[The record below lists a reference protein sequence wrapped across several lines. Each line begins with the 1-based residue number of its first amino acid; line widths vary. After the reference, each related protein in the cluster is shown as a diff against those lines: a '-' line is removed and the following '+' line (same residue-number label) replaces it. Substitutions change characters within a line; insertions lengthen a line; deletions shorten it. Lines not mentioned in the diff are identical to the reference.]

1 MKKVGKT
8 LVSSVQRK
16 RMYKAKKMWVI
27 AGVVGLAFGGV
38 TLSDFVS
45 VDQNGVHITQRTAEA
60 AAVDSQIF
68 SDVDTTA
75 DVTEPLPANQATN
88 VNFTV
93 TGSGVADVAA
103 VNTGSREVALQVP
116 AGTDITANG
125 PISVDVA
132 VTGGLGTILDPI
144 VNGLQGVLNV
154 IDNPVTK
161 LLVGSSVVDN
171 LNATLDNLKNGAI
184 TAQYTIDPSEATVTT
199 LPDGSQY
206 LAVNID
212 GGLGTALSQ
221 TLSGTL
227 SDLLDTLSSINL
239 LGIVNLDPVLSPL
252 VDNLL
257 TPLISELTTGTG
269 DTVNQLVDLSVLGS
283 TSVTIPTQVTPDG
296 TQDSVSVKGAIAR
309 SELINV
315 DLFANSAGTTP
326 LQVDTTGADLATAKA
341 DATAAIDAMKYLT
354 DEEKADYKQ
363 QVADATTTDA
373 IDTVVA
379 DATEQNLA
387 NAKDWA
393 TDEINGLT
401 NLDDAGKQT
410 YLDQLPGATTVEAV
424 EQIVEDA
431 RNATSTDLTT
441 EKADA
446 TAAIDA
452 MKYLTDEEKVDYKQQ
467 VADATTADAIDAIVT
482 DATAK
487 NLANAKDWAT
497 DEINGLTNLDD
508 AGKQTYTDQLPDA
521 ATVEAVEQIVEDAR
535 NATGTDLTDAKADA
549 TAAIDAM
556 KYLTDEEKA
565 TYKQQVTDA
574 TTADAI
580 DAIVT
585 DATAQNLANAKD
597 WATTEIGGLTNLDD
611 AGKQTY
617 LDQVTNAATVEE
629 VEQIV
634 ANAKAATENPDDGG
648 TTPGDGGTT
657 PGDGGTTPGDGGTTP
672 GDGGTTPGDGGTTP
686 GDSGT
691 TPGGDGTTP
700 GGDGTTPGGDGTTP
714 GGDGT
719 TPGDGGTTPG
729 DGTTPGGDGTTPGDG
744 GTTSGNGDSA
754 PVATDVIAP
763 TGDTGAAPAT
773 LENADVAGANN
784 GGATGAVPASDNAG
798 IPAVASTDGSTNG
811 GNSTDAS
818 TSAVPTDSTPVAM
831 NNNGVGTD
839 STPTGGS
846 LAYTA
851 DTSLQDAKNAA
862 NGDVDKMKGLS
873 DAEKQGYKDRIN
885 SATTPD
891 EVKAI
896 LSDAQNQN
904 DSQIKA
910 DKLADKK
917 KAAIAE
923 INKMKHLSDEQKRD
937 FIDRVD
943 DARTVNGVD
952 RILNQAREQNVEK
965 EVADA
970 PESESAF
977 NIWPYIIALLLGSTA
992 ILAWVNRGNSND

>member
-1 MKKVGKT
+1 MT
-8 LVSSVQRK
+8 
-16 RMYKAKKMWVI
+16 
-27 AGVVGLAFGGV
+27 
-38 TLSDFVS
+38 
-45 VDQNGVHITQRTAEA
+45 
-60 AAVDSQIF
+60 
-68 SDVDTTA
+68 
-75 DVTEPLPANQATN
+75 
-88 VNFTV
+88 
-93 TGSGVADVAA
+93 
-103 VNTGSREVALQVP
+103 
-116 AGTDITANG
+116 
-125 PISVDVA
+125 
-132 VTGGLGTILDPI
+132 
-144 VNGLQGVLNV
+144 
-154 IDNPVTK
+154 
-161 LLVGSSVVDN
+161 
-171 LNATLDNLKNGAI
+171 
-184 TAQYTIDPSEATVTT
+184 
-199 LPDGSQY
+199 
-206 LAVNID
+206 
-212 GGLGTALSQ
+212 
-221 TLSGTL
+221 
-227 SDLLDTLSSINL
+227 
-239 LGIVNLDPVLSPL
+239 
-252 VDNLL
+252 
-257 TPLISELTTGTG
+257 
-269 DTVNQLVDLSVLGS
+269 
-283 TSVTIPTQVTPDG
+283 
-296 TQDSVSVKGAIAR
+296 
-309 SELINV
+309 
-315 DLFANSAGTTP
+315 
-326 LQVDTTGADLATAKA
+326 
-341 DATAAIDAMKYLT
+341 
-354 DEEKADYKQ
+354 
-363 QVADATTTDA
+363 
-373 IDTVVA
+373 
-379 DATEQNLA
+379 
-387 NAKDWA
+387 
-393 TDEINGLT
+393 
-401 NLDDAGKQT
+401 
-410 YLDQLPGATTVEAV
+410 
-424 EQIVEDA
+424 
-431 RNATSTDLTT
+431 
-441 EKADA
+441 
-446 TAAIDA
+446 
-452 MKYLTDEEKVDYKQQ
+452 
-467 VADATTADAIDAIVT
+467 DATTADTIDAIVT

-497 DEINGLTNLDD
+497 
-508 AGKQTYTDQLPDA
+508 
-521 ATVEAVEQIVEDAR
+521 
-535 NATGTDLTDAKADA
+535 
-549 TAAIDAM
+549 
-556 KYLTDEEKA
+556 
-565 TYKQQVTDA
+565 
-574 TTADAI
+574 
-580 DAIVT
+580 
-585 DATAQNLANAKD
+585 
-597 WATTEIGGLTNLDD
+597 TEISGLTNLDD

-617 LDQVTNAATVEE
+617 LDQVTNAVTVEE

-686 GDSGT
+686 GDGGTTPGDGGTTPGDGGMTPGDGGTTPGDGGMTPGDGGTTPGDGGTTPGDGGTTPGDGGTTPGDGGT

-700 GGDGTTPGGDGTTP
+700 GGDGTTSGDG
-714 GGDGT
+714 
-719 TPGDGGTTPG
+719 
-729 DGTTPGGDGTTPGDG
+729 GTTPGDG

-763 TGDTGAAPAT
+763 TSDTGAAPAA

-798 IPAVASTDGSTNG
+798 IPAVTSTDG
-811 GNSTDAS
+811 GNSTDTS
-818 TSAVPTDSTPVAM
+818 TSAVPTDSTPVTM
-831 NNNGVGTD
+831 NTNGVGID

-923 INKMKHLSDEQKRD
+923 INKMQHLSDEQKRD

>member
-1 MKKVGKT
+1 MT
-8 LVSSVQRK
+8 
-16 RMYKAKKMWVI
+16 
-27 AGVVGLAFGGV
+27 
-38 TLSDFVS
+38 
-45 VDQNGVHITQRTAEA
+45 
-60 AAVDSQIF
+60 
-68 SDVDTTA
+68 
-75 DVTEPLPANQATN
+75 
-88 VNFTV
+88 
-93 TGSGVADVAA
+93 
-103 VNTGSREVALQVP
+103 
-116 AGTDITANG
+116 
-125 PISVDVA
+125 
-132 VTGGLGTILDPI
+132 
-144 VNGLQGVLNV
+144 
-154 IDNPVTK
+154 
-161 LLVGSSVVDN
+161 
-171 LNATLDNLKNGAI
+171 
-184 TAQYTIDPSEATVTT
+184 
-199 LPDGSQY
+199 
-206 LAVNID
+206 
-212 GGLGTALSQ
+212 
-221 TLSGTL
+221 
-227 SDLLDTLSSINL
+227 
-239 LGIVNLDPVLSPL
+239 
-252 VDNLL
+252 
-257 TPLISELTTGTG
+257 
-269 DTVNQLVDLSVLGS
+269 
-283 TSVTIPTQVTPDG
+283 
-296 TQDSVSVKGAIAR
+296 
-309 SELINV
+309 
-315 DLFANSAGTTP
+315 
-326 LQVDTTGADLATAKA
+326 
-341 DATAAIDAMKYLT
+341 
-354 DEEKADYKQ
+354 
-363 QVADATTTDA
+363 
-373 IDTVVA
+373 
-379 DATEQNLA
+379 
-387 NAKDWA
+387 
-393 TDEINGLT
+393 
-401 NLDDAGKQT
+401 
-410 YLDQLPGATTVEAV
+410 
-424 EQIVEDA
+424 
-431 RNATSTDLTT
+431 
-441 EKADA
+441 
-446 TAAIDA
+446 
-452 MKYLTDEEKVDYKQQ
+452 
-467 VADATTADAIDAIVT
+467 DATTADTIDAIVT

-497 DEINGLTNLDD
+497 
-508 AGKQTYTDQLPDA
+508 
-521 ATVEAVEQIVEDAR
+521 
-535 NATGTDLTDAKADA
+535 
-549 TAAIDAM
+549 
-556 KYLTDEEKA
+556 
-565 TYKQQVTDA
+565 
-574 TTADAI
+574 
-580 DAIVT
+580 
-585 DATAQNLANAKD
+585 
-597 WATTEIGGLTNLDD
+597 TEISGLTNLDD

-617 LDQVTNAATVEE
+617 LDQVTNAVTVEE

-686 GDSGT
+686 GDGGMTPGDGGTTPGDGGMTPGDGGTTPGDGGTTPGDGGTTPGDGGTTPGDGGT

-700 GGDGTTPGGDGTTP
+700 GGDGTTSGDG
-714 GGDGT
+714 
-719 TPGDGGTTPG
+719 
-729 DGTTPGGDGTTPGDG
+729 GTTPGDG

-763 TGDTGAAPAT
+763 TSDTGAAPAA

-798 IPAVASTDGSTNG
+798 IPAVTSTDG
-811 GNSTDAS
+811 GNSTDTS
-818 TSAVPTDSTPVAM
+818 TSAVPTDSTPVTM
-831 NNNGVGTD
+831 NTNGVGID

-923 INKMKHLSDEQKRD
+923 INKMQHLSDEQKRD

>member
-1 MKKVGKT
+1 MT
-8 LVSSVQRK
+8 
-16 RMYKAKKMWVI
+16 
-27 AGVVGLAFGGV
+27 
-38 TLSDFVS
+38 
-45 VDQNGVHITQRTAEA
+45 
-60 AAVDSQIF
+60 
-68 SDVDTTA
+68 
-75 DVTEPLPANQATN
+75 
-88 VNFTV
+88 
-93 TGSGVADVAA
+93 
-103 VNTGSREVALQVP
+103 
-116 AGTDITANG
+116 
-125 PISVDVA
+125 
-132 VTGGLGTILDPI
+132 
-144 VNGLQGVLNV
+144 
-154 IDNPVTK
+154 
-161 LLVGSSVVDN
+161 
-171 LNATLDNLKNGAI
+171 
-184 TAQYTIDPSEATVTT
+184 
-199 LPDGSQY
+199 
-206 LAVNID
+206 
-212 GGLGTALSQ
+212 
-221 TLSGTL
+221 
-227 SDLLDTLSSINL
+227 
-239 LGIVNLDPVLSPL
+239 
-252 VDNLL
+252 
-257 TPLISELTTGTG
+257 
-269 DTVNQLVDLSVLGS
+269 
-283 TSVTIPTQVTPDG
+283 
-296 TQDSVSVKGAIAR
+296 
-309 SELINV
+309 
-315 DLFANSAGTTP
+315 
-326 LQVDTTGADLATAKA
+326 
-341 DATAAIDAMKYLT
+341 
-354 DEEKADYKQ
+354 
-363 QVADATTTDA
+363 
-373 IDTVVA
+373 
-379 DATEQNLA
+379 

-410 YLDQLPGATTVEAV
+410 YLDKLLDATTVEAV

-431 RNATSTDLTT
+431 RNAKSTDL
-441 EKADA
+441 DA
-446 TAAIDA
+446 
-452 MKYLTDEEKVDYKQQ
+452 
-467 VADATTADAIDAIVT
+467 
-482 DATAK
+482 
-487 NLANAKDWAT
+487 
-497 DEINGLTNLDD
+497 
-508 AGKQTYTDQLPDA
+508 
-521 ATVEAVEQIVEDAR
+521 
-535 NATGTDLTDAKADA
+535 AKADA
-549 TAAIDAM
+549 AATIDAM

-565 TYKQQVTDA
+565 AYKQQVTDA

-585 DATAQNLANAKD
+585 DATAQNLTNAKD
-597 WATTEIGGLTNLDD
+597 WATTEISGLTNLDD

-672 GDGGTTPGDGGTTP
+672 GDGGTTPG
-686 GDSGT
+686 
-691 TPGGDGTTP
+691 GDGTTP

-714 GGDGT
+714 GGDG
-719 TPGDGGTTPG
+719 
-729 DGTTPGGDGTTPGDG
+729 
-744 GTTSGNGDSA
+744 DSA

-763 TGDTGAAPAT
+763 TDDTGAAPAA

-798 IPAVASTDGSTNG
+798 ITAVASTDGGTNG
-811 GNSTDAS
+811 GNSSDTS
-818 TSAVPTDSTPVAM
+818 TSAVPTDSTPVTM
-831 NNNGVGTD
+831 NTNGVGTD

-851 DTSLQDAKNAA
+851 DTSLQNAKNAA

-923 INKMKHLSDEQKRD
+923 INKMQHLSDEQKRD
-937 FIDRVD
+937 FIDRID

>member
-27 AGVVGLAFGGV
+27 AGVVGSAFGGV

-75 DVTEPLPANQATN
+75 DVTNPLPANQATN

-144 VNGLQGVLNV
+144 VNGLQGVLNI

-269 DTVNQLVDLSVLGS
+269 DTVNQLVDLSILGS
-283 TSVTIPTQVTPDG
+283 TTVTIPTQVTPDG

-379 DATEQNLA
+379 DATAQNLA

-393 TDEINGLT
+393 TGEINGLT
-401 NLDDAGKQT
+401 NLDDTGKQT
-410 YLDQLPGATTVEAV
+410 YLDQLPDAATVEEV
-424 EQIVEDA
+424 EQIVENA
-431 RNATSTDLTT
+431 RNATGTDLTT

-452 MKYLTDEEKVDYKQQ
+452 MKYLTDEEKADYKQQ
-467 VADATTADAIDAIVT
+467 VADATSADAIDAVI
-482 DATAK
+482 
-487 NLANAKDWAT
+487 
-497 DEINGLTNLDD
+497 
-508 AGKQTYTDQLPDA
+508 
-521 ATVEAVEQIVEDAR
+521 
-535 NATGTDLTDAKADA
+535 ADA
-549 TAAIDAM
+549 T
-556 KYLTDEEKA
+556 
-565 TYKQQVTDA
+565 V
-574 TTADAI
+574 
-580 DAIVT
+580 
-585 DATAQNLANAKD
+585 QNLTNAKD
-597 WATTEIGGLTNLDD
+597 WATTEISGLTNLDE

-617 LDQVTNAATVEE
+617 LDQVKNAATVEA

-657 PGDGGTTPGDGGTTP
+657 PGDGGTA
-672 GDGGTTPGDGGTTP
+672 PGDGGTTP

-691 TPGGDGTTP
+691 TPGDG
-700 GGDGTTPGGDGTTP
+700 GTTP

-729 DGTTPGGDGTTPGDG
+729 GDGTTSGDSGTTPGGDGTTPGDG
-744 GTTSGNGDSA
+744 GTTPGGDGTTSGDSGTTPGNGGTTPGSDGDSA

-763 TGDTGAAPAT
+763 TSDTGAAPAA

-811 GNSTDAS
+811 GNSTDTS
-818 TSAVPTDSTPVAM
+818 TNAVPTDSTPVTM
-831 NNNGVGTD
+831 NTNGVGTD

-923 INKMKHLSDEQKRD
+923 INKMQHLSDEQKRD

-965 EVADA
+965 EVSDA

>member
-1 MKKVGKT
+1 
-8 LVSSVQRK
+8 
-16 RMYKAKKMWVI
+16 
-27 AGVVGLAFGGV
+27 
-38 TLSDFVS
+38 
-45 VDQNGVHITQRTAEA
+45 
-60 AAVDSQIF
+60 
-68 SDVDTTA
+68 
-75 DVTEPLPANQATN
+75 
-88 VNFTV
+88 
-93 TGSGVADVAA
+93 
-103 VNTGSREVALQVP
+103 
-116 AGTDITANG
+116 
-125 PISVDVA
+125 
-132 VTGGLGTILDPI
+132 
-144 VNGLQGVLNV
+144 
-154 IDNPVTK
+154 
-161 LLVGSSVVDN
+161 
-171 LNATLDNLKNGAI
+171 
-184 TAQYTIDPSEATVTT
+184 
-199 LPDGSQY
+199 
-206 LAVNID
+206 
-212 GGLGTALSQ
+212 
-221 TLSGTL
+221 
-227 SDLLDTLSSINL
+227 
-239 LGIVNLDPVLSPL
+239 
-252 VDNLL
+252 
-257 TPLISELTTGTG
+257 
-269 DTVNQLVDLSVLGS
+269 
-283 TSVTIPTQVTPDG
+283 
-296 TQDSVSVKGAIAR
+296 
-309 SELINV
+309 
-315 DLFANSAGTTP
+315 
-326 LQVDTTGADLATAKA
+326 
-341 DATAAIDAMKYLT
+341 
-354 DEEKADYKQ
+354 
-363 QVADATTTDA
+363 
-373 IDTVVA
+373 
-379 DATEQNLA
+379 
-387 NAKDWA
+387 
-393 TDEINGLT
+393 
-401 NLDDAGKQT
+401 
-410 YLDQLPGATTVEAV
+410 
-424 EQIVEDA
+424 
-431 RNATSTDLTT
+431 
-441 EKADA
+441 
-446 TAAIDA
+446 
-452 MKYLTDEEKVDYKQQ
+452 
-467 VADATTADAIDAIVT
+467 
-482 DATAK
+482 
-487 NLANAKDWAT
+487 
-497 DEINGLTNLDD
+497 
-508 AGKQTYTDQLPDA
+508 
-521 ATVEAVEQIVEDAR
+521 
-535 NATGTDLTDAKADA
+535 
-549 TAAIDAM
+549 
-556 KYLTDEEKA
+556 
-565 TYKQQVTDA
+565 
-574 TTADAI
+574 
-580 DAIVT
+580 
-585 DATAQNLANAKD
+585 
-597 WATTEIGGLTNLDD
+597 
-611 AGKQTY
+611 
-617 LDQVTNAATVEE
+617 
-629 VEQIV
+629 
-634 ANAKAATENPDDGG
+634 
-648 TTPGDGGTT
+648 
-657 PGDGGTTPGDGGTTP
+657 GTTP

-873 DAEKQGYKDRIN
+873 DAEKQRYKDRIN